1 MNKND
6 PNRKPF
12 GFPYDPYP
20 IQSQLMNAIYN
31 SAEQG
36 SIAIFESPTGT
47 GKSLS
52 TICAVNLF
60 FGNQFR
66 KLFWNGFIILCFALS
81 LEISTHLYNKN
92 LFFSP

>member
-60 FGNQFR
+60 FGKQF
-66 KLFWNGFIILCFALS
+66 
-81 LEISTHLYNKN
+81 
-92 LFFSP
+92 

>member
-52 TICAVNLF
+52 TICAVIKYFLVTNLENCS
-60 FGNQFR
+60 GMV
-66 KLFWNGFIILCFALS
+66 LS
-81 LEISTHLYNKN
+81 YFVLPYL
-92 LFFSP
+92 